1 MRMTSSVPSVLK
13 AASPEAPPAGSERLH
28 SLDTYRGLVM
38 FFLMSGGFGIA
49 TAARQAGDESPGWL
63 TALAFHT
70 THPEWIS
77 HFNGPVFSFWDMIQ
91 PSFMFIVGVSM
102 PWSYGKRTELGHS
115 LAKRTGHAWT
125 RALILVLLGVFLQS
139 LSHPETNWTFVNV
152 LSQIGLGYGF
162 LFFLVGKSFRVQGI
176 VALVV
181 LAVYWL
187 AFVISPAP
195 DGTAGWA
202 AHFQKGT
209 NFAENF
215 DRWFLNLFPR
225 TEPFESSS
233 GGYSTLNFVP
243 SFVTMLFGLMCG
255 QWLRQ
260 SNGSGPAKCRRLL
273 LAGAVCLAFGL
284 LVGYTVC
291 PIVKRI
297 WTPSWTLFS
306 GAWCIWL
313 LAFLYWLVDLAGFR
327 RWTLPFVVVGLNPI
341 TAYFLSMA
349 TNRWMGKQIQTH
361 LPEAWFSGAGGPVV
375 SACLVTLAF
384 WLILW
389 WMYRNRVFIRI

>member
-1 MRMTSSVPSVLK
+1 MSTAAKPS
-13 AASPEAPPAGSERLH
+13 APPADSGRLH
-28 SLDTYRGLVM
+28 SLDAYRGLVM
-38 FFLMSGGFGIA
+38 FFLMANGFGIA
-49 TAARQAGDESPGWL
+49 AAARQMVDTAPGWL
-63 TALAFHT
+63 ETLAFHV

-77 HFNGPVFSFWDMIQ
+77 HFHALGFSLWDMIQ

-102 PWSYGKRTELGHS
+102 PWSYGKRAELGHS
-115 LAKRTGHAWT
+115 LAKRAGHAWS

-139 LSHPETNWTFVNV
+139 LNRPETHWTFVNV

-162 LFFLVGKSFRVQGI
+162 LFFLVGKSFRLQAI
-176 VALVV
+176 VAAVV
-181 LAVYWL
+181 LAGYWL
-187 AFVISPAP
+187 AFVLHPAP
-195 DGTAGWA
+195 EGSAGWA

-209 NFAENF
+209 NLAESF

-225 TEPFESSS
+225 SEPFESNS

-243 SFVTMLFGLMCG
+243 AFVTMLFGVMCG
-255 QWLRQ
+255 QWLRRTDVD
-260 SNGSGPAKCRRLL
+260 GKTKCRKLV
-273 LAGAVCLAFGL
+273 LAGAVCLVLGL
-284 LVGYTVC
+284 LAGYTIC

-313 LAFLYWLVDLAGFR
+313 LALLYGFVDLAGFR
-327 RWTLPFVVVGLNPI
+327 RWTFPFVIVGMNPI
-341 TAYFLSMA
+341 TAYFLSIATDKWMA
-349 TNRWMGKQIQTH
+349 SQVRTH
-361 LPEAWFSGAGGPVV
+361 LPEAWFSPPGGSVV
-375 SACLVTLAF
+375 SACLVTLLF

>member
-1 MRMTSSVPSVLK
+1 MNEKQTP
-13 AASPEAPPAGSERLH
+13 PQEPAPPVGGGRLH

-38 FFLMSGGFGIA
+38 FFLMAGGFGIA
-49 TAARQAGDESPGWL
+49 AATRKMGDETPGWL
-63 TALAFHT
+63 ETLSFHV

-77 HFNGPVFSFWDMIQ
+77 HFYGAGFSFWDMIQ

-115 LAKRTGHAWT
+115 FAQRAGHAWS
-125 RALILVLLGVFLQS
+125 RVLILVLLGVFLQS
-139 LSHPETNWTFVNV
+139 LNRPETNWTFVNV

-162 LFFLVGKSFRVQGI
+162 LFFLVGKSFRLQTV

-181 LAVYWL
+181 LSGYWL
-187 AFVISPAP
+187 LFVLHPAP
-195 DGTAGWA
+195 DGTTGWA
-202 AHFQKGT
+202 AHFQKET
-209 NFAENF
+209 NFAEHF

-225 TEPFESSS
+225 AEPFESSS

-255 QWLRQ
+255 QWLRR
-260 SNGSGPAKCRRLL
+260 GDATGPAKCRRLL
-273 LAGAVCLAFGL
+273 LAGAVCLALGL
-284 LVGYTVC
+284 LLGYTVC

-313 LAFLYWLVDLAGFR
+313 LAFLYWFVDLAGYR
-327 RWTLPFVVVGLNPI
+327 RWTLPFVIVGLNPI
-341 TAYFLSMA
+341 TAYFLSIA
-349 TNRWMGKQIQTH
+349 TKSWMGKQVETH
-361 LPEAWFSGAGGPVV
+361 LPDAWFAGAVGPVV
-375 SACLVTLAF
+375 TASLVTLAF

>member
-1 MRMTSSVPSVLK
+1 MSTVAPSST
-13 AASPEAPPAGSERLH
+13 PPAESGRLH
-28 SLDTYRGLVM
+28 SLDAYRGLVM
-38 FFLMSGGFGIA
+38 FFLMANGFGIA
-49 TAARQAGDESPGWL
+49 AAARQMGDDTPGWL
-63 TALAFHT
+63 ETMAFHV

-77 HFNGPVFSFWDMIQ
+77 HFHALGFSLWDMIQ

-102 PWSYGKRTELGHS
+102 PWSYGKRAELGHS
-115 LAKRTGHAWT
+115 LAKCAGHAWS

-139 LSHPETNWTFVNV
+139 LNRPETNWTFVNV

-162 LFFLVGKSFRVQGI
+162 LFFLVGKSFRLQAI
-176 VALVV
+176 VAAVV
-181 LAVYWL
+181 LAGYWL
-187 AFVISPAP
+187 AFVLYPAP
-195 DGTAGWA
+195 EGSVGWA

-209 NFAENF
+209 NLAEGF

-225 TEPFESSS
+225 SEPFESNS

-243 SFVTMLFGLMCG
+243 AFVTMLFGVMCG
-255 QWLRQ
+255 QWLRRTDVD
-260 SNGSGPAKCRRLL
+260 GRTKCGKLV
-273 LAGAVCLAFGL
+273 LAGAICLVLGL
-284 LVGYTVC
+284 LVGYTLC

-313 LAFLYWLVDLAGFR
+313 LALLYWFVDLAGFR
-327 RWTLPFVVVGLNPI
+327 RWTFSFVIVGMNPI
-341 TAYFLSMA
+341 TAYFLSIATDKWMA
-349 TNRWMGKQIQTH
+349 SQVRTH
-361 LPEAWFSGAGGPVV
+361 LPEAWFAPPGGPVV
-375 SACLVTLAF
+375 SACLVTLLF